1 MKKIIKVAIF
11 SAIGIVILSLF
22 GRKKQEVKSLP
33 NKACWRP
40 WRHKDTGKFVSSEF
54 AWNYPWMVK

>member
-1 MKKIIKVAIF
+1 MKTIIKIAIL
-11 SAIGIVILSLF
+11 SAIGIATLSLF
-22 GRKKQEVKSLP
+22 GRKKHQDDEPSKPS
-33 NKACWRP
+33 WRP